1 MQKMILPLFFSVGY
15 SVKFLNFD
23 RLHEFKM
30 CIQLK
35 ESPLPLG
42 NIFLS
47 MQVCKNSFNP
57 LEMSK
62 PFCSKDFDKMKIFF
76 NLIKPSDVLFY
87 ILT

>member
-35 ESPLPLG
+35 ESPPLSETFFSQCKFVKIHLTPL
-42 NIFLS
+42 NCLS
-47 MQVCKNSFNP
+47 RSAQK
-57 LEMSK
+57 
-62 PFCSKDFDKMKIFF
+62 
-76 NLIKPSDVLFY
+76 
-87 ILT
+87 ILTK